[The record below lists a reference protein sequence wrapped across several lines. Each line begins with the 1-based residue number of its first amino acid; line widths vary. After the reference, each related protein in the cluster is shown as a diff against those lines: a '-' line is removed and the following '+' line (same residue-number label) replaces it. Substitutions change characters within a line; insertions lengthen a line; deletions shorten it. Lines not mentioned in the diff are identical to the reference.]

1 MRRLHFIRHAR
12 DLGFSVEDIR
22 QLLALSEHP
31 TGHATL
37 PKRSRT
43 ITCNRSKGRSLD

>member
-12 DLGFSVEDIR
+12 DLGFSVDDIR

-31 TGHATL
+31 TKSCDALTL
-37 PKRSRT
+37 SHSEGASPS
-43 ITCNRSKGRSLD
+43 S